1 MSAAAS
7 TAIAP
12 LLDPVRASAANSG
25 VFGPVS
31 VRDGALVCEA
41 QESAAPAEYR
51 LFADGGSVWVGLFTS
66 DRWLSQSIEQ
76 DLVHTGDKL
85 EELME
90 EELADQGEP
99 KPASPPKFEHFR
111 DEQKV
116 FTFRARL
123 PFAPSEPEAAP
134 RAARWLLA
142 CEAMFRRLGDM
153 QGGDEDRT

>member
-12 LLDPVRASAANSG
+12 LLGPVREAAASSG

-31 VRDGALVCEA
+31 VREGTLVCEA
-41 QESAAPAEYR
+41 LESAAPAEYR
-51 LFADGGSVWVGLFTS
+51 LFADGGSVWVGLFTT

-111 DEQKV
+111 DDDKV
-116 FTFRARL
+116 FTFRTRL
-123 PFAPSEPEAAP
+123 PNGASGPG
-134 RAARWLLA
+134 AARWLLA

-153 QGGDEDRT
+153 QGGDED

>member
-7 TAIAP
+7 TDIAP
-12 LLDPVRASAANSG
+12 LLGPVRDAAASSG
-25 VFGPVS
+25 VFGQIS
-31 VRDGALVCEA
+31 ARDGTLVCEA
-41 QESAAPAEYR
+41 LESAAPAEYR
-51 LFADGGSVWVGLFTS
+51 LFAEGGSVWVGLFTS

-99 KPASPPKFEHFR
+99 KPGSPPKFEHFR
-111 DEQKV
+111 DDHKV
-116 FTFRARL
+116 FTFRTRL
-123 PFAPSEPEAAP
+123 PNGASGPG
-134 RAARWLLA
+134 AARWLLA

-153 QGGDEDRT
+153 QGGDED

>member
-12 LLDPVRASAANSG
+12 LLGPVRDAAARSG
-25 VFGPVS
+25 VFGPIS
-31 VRDGALVCEA
+31 VREGTLVCEA
-41 QESAAPAEYR
+41 LESGAPAEYR
-51 LFADGGSVWVGLFTS
+51 LFADGGSLWVGLFTT

-111 DEQKV
+111 DDDKV
-116 FTFRARL
+116 FTFRTRL
-123 PFAPSEPEAAP
+123 PIASSEAEAAP

-153 QGGDEDRT
+153 QGGDED